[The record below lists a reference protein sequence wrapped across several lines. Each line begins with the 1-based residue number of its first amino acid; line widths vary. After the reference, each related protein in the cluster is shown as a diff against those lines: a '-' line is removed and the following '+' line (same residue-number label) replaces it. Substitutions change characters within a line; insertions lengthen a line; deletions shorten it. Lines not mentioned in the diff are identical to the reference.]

1 MVRFTSRV
9 ATVFACILPTLAI
22 GILTTAHTTLQIL
35 LYIGG
40 FTALF
45 SIGLMFLTPSDTT
58 RVEIFTATAAF
69 SAVLVVFAQ
78 NQ

>member
-1 MVRFTSRV
+1 VQFTSGV
-9 ATVFACILPTLAI
+9 ATVVACLLPTLAI
-22 GILTTAHTTLQIL
+22 GVLTTAQGNIQKL

-45 SIGLMFLTPSDTT
+45 AIGLMLLTDVGTSK
-58 RVEIFTATAAF
+58 VQVFTATAAF
-69 SAVLVVFAQ
+69 SAVLVVFVQ